1 MPKWMKL
8 YIQMN
13 SYSKRNSCAT
23 YSLII
28 RIKLGGEIVIKN
40 PTLFF
45 SFFFKNTTQRYSH
58 DSGNS
63 IFCYRQVAIF
73 LLSLILANSTVLI
86 IWYRI
91 QWVTSYTWQVAD
103 FHKLLSNI
111 NKRESHKKFCWRVC
125 KRTSQR
131 ICQLNQQD
139 FTELNIL
146 IFL

>member
-1 MPKWMKL
+1 MNILYIWKFKKILCNKVLPKWMKL

-13 SYSKRNSCAT
+13 SYSKRNSCTT

-28 RIKLGGEIVIKN
+28 RIKLRGEIVIKN
-40 PTLFF
+40 PTPFF

-91 QWVTSYTWQVAD
+91 QWVTSA
-103 FHKLLSNI
+103 FLLYMTGS
-111 NKRESHKKFCWRVC
+111 WL
-125 KRTSQR
+125 SQ
-131 ICQLNQQD
+131 IA
-139 FTELNIL
+139 
-146 IFL
+146 